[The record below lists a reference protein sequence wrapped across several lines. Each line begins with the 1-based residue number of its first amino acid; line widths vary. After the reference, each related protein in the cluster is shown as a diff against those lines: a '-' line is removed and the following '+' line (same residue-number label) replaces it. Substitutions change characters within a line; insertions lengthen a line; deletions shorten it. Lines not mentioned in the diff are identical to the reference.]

1 MQALKLIALD
11 ADDMAVVAAHL
22 QDAVVRVG
30 DLAFLPKQRRF
41 AGLFNR
47 FAWETAATG
56 TPERRR
62 AALRI
67 ERVTAVR
74 RSGIDQKRPEAVFN
88 LLSLQFTPGQ
98 SPGGTIDM
106 EFSGG
111 GTIRLEVECVE
122 IALGDLGGAWAA
134 RAVPDHD
141 GEDA

>member
-11 ADDMAVVAAHL
+11 AEDLDVVAAHL

-47 FAWETAATG
+47 FAWETASAG

-62 AALRI
+62 SALRI
-67 ERVTAVR
+67 EQVTAVR
-74 RSGIDQKRPEAVFN
+74 RAGITQQRPDAVLN
-88 LLSLQFTPGQ
+88 LLSLRFTPGK
-98 SPGGTIDM
+98 SPGGAIDM
-106 EFSGG
+106 AFSGG

-122 IALGDLGGAWAA
+122 VALGDLGGAWAA

-141 GEDA
+141 GEGA